1 MAFKLFRII
10 WPFRSSRGRCFG
22 DIHASGDKSSRSL
35 FPFGARSASVKRA
48 SIVRVP
54 LEFFLTTRHDATRHD
69 TTRHDTTR
77 RDGTRES
84 SAASYDS
91 RLLSSHLNAWYSPAA
106 ITTAKRERKRA
117 TLLSFSKTIYG
128 VLRGNGS
135 LPQIHASIFD
145 NAPRR

>member
-54 LEFFLTTRHDATRHD
+54 LEFFLTTRHDA
-69 TTRHDTTR
+69 TR